1 VPKEIKDI
9 QLFIGL
15 AGYYRKFIENFS
27 KIAKSLINLTK
38 KRITLDWKMEQ
49 QNELLKVKLTTAF
62 ILSYPYLT
70 REFLVTTDASDLA
83 IGAVLSQGPVG
94 QDCPITYASRILNK
108 VEQNYNTT
116 EKELL
121 AIFWAVKYFC
131 LYLYSTTFIIVTDH
145 RSLVWLFNVNDPG
158 SRLMRW
164 KLKLKEYDYKII
176 HKAGKSNT
184 NANALSRNP
193 IRNDERIHNVQSKEG
208 ENDNKK
214 KRKISQRN
222 IQKKKNSKYYVNIMM
237 HSQRGEHQGVS
248 RKMSKII
255 LVNANSVRKIN

>member
-1 VPKEIKDI
+1 MPKEIKDI

-49 QNELLKVKLTTAF
+49 QNELLKVKLTTVF

-83 IGAVLSQGPVG
+83 IGAVLSQGPG

-193 IRNDERIHNVQSKEG
+193 IRNDECVHNVQSKEG

-214 KRKISQRN
+214 KGKYHKGIYKRRKT
-222 IQKKKNSKYYVNIMM
+222 
-237 HSQRGEHQGVS
+237 
-248 RKMSKII
+248 
-255 LVNANSVRKIN
+255 ANTM